1 MKRILSTV
9 IFALLMIVPLIAF
22 GQEAEKT
29 KPIWDH
35 GNNVSDITYVNANIL
50 KIYDQR
56 ESYVVL
62 YEKPGLGTGKAVVPK
77 KWYKEH
83 KIVFRKKE
91 GTLASYMT
99 VLYKN
104 NEFYKVYLTVPVSK
118 NDPVWGFVPN
128 NVDVQ
133 GTDADTLEFS
143 LK

>member
-9 IFALLMIVPLIAF
+9 IFALLMIVPSIAF

-83 KIVFRKKE
+83 KIVFRKKVCRQ
-91 GTLASYMT
+91 SYI
-99 VLYKN
+99 
-104 NEFYKVYLTVPVSK
+104 
-118 NDPVWGFVPN
+118 
-128 NVDVQ
+128 
-133 GTDADTLEFS
+133 A
-143 LK
+143 